1 MKLIFENL
9 ASGIYTGSI
18 GHTFTPSR
26 LAKDYLFY
34 PTWTGHY
41 YCSSDYFTKRET
53 FPTLL
58 LMYVEKG
65 RFHVEYRNKTAIAVK
80 GDLILLDCV
89 EPHYYHAH
97 EGLEFFF
104 YGFEGGNSR
113 DMVQQIL
120 NTRGFLIRSPNN
132 QQISKLL
139 KTTMDYYEK
148 HEIENPYE
156 ASMRIY
162 KLLMLLMSQRELY
175 QPIKNNPVEQCLVY
189 IHDNLNRV
197 ITLEELAKLVN
208 LTSPYLSKIF
218 KQEMGASP
226 REYILNT
233 RMNKAKLLL
242 AQTSKT
248 ISEIAL
254 ETGYSNASS
263 FTNLFTEN
271 IGCSPTMFRKL
282 ISLKSF

>member
-1 MKLIFENL
+1 M
-9 ASGIYTGSI
+9 
-18 GHTFTPSR
+18 
-26 LAKDYLFY
+26 
-34 PTWTGHY
+34 
-41 YCSSDYFTKRET
+41 
-53 FPTLL
+53 
-58 LMYVEKG
+58 
-65 RFHVEYRNKTAIAVK
+65 
-80 GDLILLDCV
+80 
-89 EPHYYHAH
+89 
-97 EGLEFFF
+97 
-104 YGFEGGNSR
+104 
-113 DMVQQIL
+113 
-120 NTRGFLIRSPNN
+120 
-132 QQISKLL
+132 
-139 KTTMDYYEK
+139 
-148 HEIENPYE
+148 
-156 ASMRIY
+156 
-162 KLLMLLMSQRELY
+162 
-175 QPIKNNPVEQCLVY
+175 
-189 IHDNLNRV
+189 NRV